1 MRGLTKLWR
10 PLHATSDSP
19 LSEPL
24 VARILRARG
33 LVGPEASAFLEPSLK
48 QLHDPALL
56 PDLDRAA
63 ARLLDALRRDEQIV
77 IYGDYDV
84 DGITASAILYH
95 TLHAV
100 APGISPST
108 AAGGSARVK
117 TYVPHRLD
125 EGYGLN
131 TKAIQALAN
140 EGANVIVSVD
150 CGVTAVDPALAARDA
165 GATLIITDHHTPPAR
180 VEDLPQAFAVVH
192 PLRPGATPY
201 PDPSLSGS
209 AVAFKLAWRLAT
221 MAAGSERVGDAMR
234 GLLLDLLALASLGV
248 IADVVPLRGENRAIA
263 RAGLAKMRHT
273 RFEGLNALI
282 EASGLGNAKIHEED
296 VGFKLAPRINAV
308 GRLGHAREAVELL
321 TTAQG
326 VRAAAIAEELTRL
339 NERRQAE
346 QRDIV
351 EIACELAEMHGMTGP
366 DKRGIVLAHK
376 DWHQG
381 IVGIVCSKLVEKY
394 ARPTI
399 LMQDHGEFCQG
410 SGRSVEGFSLHGALC
425 RCSEHL
431 AHFGG
436 HDMAAGVKVATSQLP
451 AFTEAFL
458 AACNEGLGQG
468 ELVASTRYDTT
479 ADLSELSMQCLTHLR
494 QLAPFGSANP
504 SVVLR
509 VGPLKVLGRPT
520 TFGAQGKHLSINARS
535 GASTSGGAAMRF
547 YAWNWGE
554 HLRAIPEGASIEAL
568 VTPKISDFSGR
579 VECEIRDVVV
589 RSGFSTR
596 GPETP

>member
-19 LSEPL
+19 LAEPL
-24 VARILRARG
+24 IARILRARG
-33 LVGPEASAFLEPSLK
+33 LVGPAATAFLQPSLK
-48 QLHDPALL
+48 QLHDPSLL
-56 PDLDRAA
+56 PDLDKAA
-63 ARLLDALRRDEQIV
+63 ARLLDALKRDEQIV

-100 APGISPST
+100 APAPG
-108 AAGGSARVK
+108 AARVR
-117 TYVPHRLD
+117 TYVPHRLE

-131 TKAIQALAN
+131 PKAIQTLAG

-180 VEDLPQAFAVVH
+180 VEDLPQAYAVVH

-282 EASGLGNAKIHEED
+282 EVSGLGEGKIQEED

-321 TTAQG
+321 TTAKDI
-326 VRAAAIAEELTRL
+326 RAAAIAEELTRL

-399 LMQDHGEFCQG
+399 LLQDHGEFCHG

-436 HDMAAGVKVATSQLP
+436 HDMAAGVKVATSNLP

-458 AACNEGLGQG
+458 AACNEGLGGLGQS
-468 ELVASTRYDTT
+468 ELVASARYDTT

-494 QLAPFGSANP
+494 QLAPFGSGNP
-504 SVVLR
+504 SVILR

-520 TFGAQGKHLSINARS
+520 TFGAQGKHLSITARS
-535 GASTSGGAAMRF
+535 AAASSGGAPGNASGGGVAMRF

-589 RSGFSTR
+589 R
-596 GPETP
+596 